1 MGWDRRPRAEFA
13 SAAWEY
19 TMAPRLLQTR
29 PGAPKVSNRN
39 SASPIG
45 AGQNRE
51 LPVFFV
57 LMLLFFTV
65 PLVEIYV
72 LLEVGGVIGA
82 LPTIGLVVLTAVIGA
97 GLIRAQG
104 VTTLRRVRQQLEQGE
119 LPAVGI
125 VEAALLL
132 VAGALLLTPGFVTDT
147 IGFLILVPPL
157 RRWAIQSF
165 LAHRIQMA
173 GRAAGPEGPG
183 RPGAI
188 EGEFR
193 REDD

>member
-1 MGWDRRPRAEFA
+1 MFF
-13 SAAWEY
+13 
-19 TMAPRLLQTR
+19 LL
-29 PGAPKVSNRN
+29 
-39 SASPIG
+39 
-45 AGQNRE
+45 
-51 LPVFFV
+51 L
-57 LMLLFFTV
+57 LLFFTV

-72 LLEVGGVIGA
+72 LLEVGGMIGV
-82 LPTIGLVVLTAVIGA
+82 LPTIVLVVLTAVMGA

-104 VTTLRRVRQQLEQGE
+104 IATLGRVQQQLERGE

-125 VEAALLL
+125 IEAALLL
-132 VAGALLLTPGFVTDT
+132 VAGALMLTPGFVTDT

-165 LAHRIQMA
+165 LARRMA
-173 GRAAGPEGPG
+173 PAGGQG
-183 RPGAI
+183 GARQRGAI

>member
-1 MGWDRRPRAEFA
+1 MFF
-13 SAAWEY
+13 
-19 TMAPRLLQTR
+19 LL
-29 PGAPKVSNRN
+29 
-39 SASPIG
+39 
-45 AGQNRE
+45 
-51 LPVFFV
+51 L
-57 LMLLFFTV
+57 LLFFTI

-72 LLEVGGVIGA
+72 LLEVGGAVGV
-82 LPTIGLVVLTAVIGA
+82 LPTIAMVVLTAVIGA

-104 VTTLRRVRQQLEQGE
+104 LATLGRVQQQLERGE

-125 VEAALLL
+125 IEAALLL

-157 RRWAIQSF
+157 RRWAIESF
-165 LAHRIQMA
+165 LARRMV
-173 GRAAGPEGPG
+173 AAGMTGGQSPTGK
-183 RPGAI
+183 PGAI

>member
-1 MGWDRRPRAEFA
+1 LW
-13 SAAWEY
+13 
-19 TMAPRLLQTR
+19 
-29 PGAPKVSNRN
+29 
-39 SASPIG
+39 
-45 AGQNRE
+45 
-51 LPVFFV
+51 VFFV
-57 LMLLFFTV
+57 LLLLFFTI

-72 LLEVGGVIGA
+72 LLEVGGAIGV
-82 LPTIGLVVLTAVIGA
+82 LPTIAMVVLTAVIGA

-104 VTTLRRVRQQLEQGE
+104 LTTLGRVQQQLERGE

-125 VEAALLL
+125 IEAALLL

-157 RRWAIQSF
+157 RRRAIESF
-165 LAHRIQMA
+165 LARRMVA
-173 GRAAGPEGPG
+173 GMTGGQSGAGK
-183 RPGAI
+183 PGAI

>member
-1 MGWDRRPRAEFA
+1 M
-13 SAAWEY
+13 
-19 TMAPRLLQTR
+19 
-29 PGAPKVSNRN
+29 
-39 SASPIG
+39 
-45 AGQNRE
+45 
-51 LPVFFV
+51 FFV
-57 LMLLFFTV
+57 FLLLFFTV

-104 VTTLRRVRQQLEQGE
+104 LATLRRVQQQLEQGE
-119 LPAVGI
+119 LPALGI
-125 VEAALLL
+125 IEAALLL

-147 IGFLILVPPL
+147 VGFLILVPPL

-165 LAHRIQMA
+165 LAHRIKMTGQ
-173 GRAAGPEGPG
+173 AAGPETPG

>member
-1 MGWDRRPRAEFA
+1 
-13 SAAWEY
+13 
-19 TMAPRLLQTR
+19 
-29 PGAPKVSNRN
+29 V
-39 SASPIG
+39 
-45 AGQNRE
+45 
-51 LPVFFV
+51 VFF
-57 LMLLFFTV
+57 LLLLLFFTV

-72 LLEVGGVIGA
+72 LLEVGSVIGV
-82 LPTIGLVVLTAVIGA
+82 LPTVALVVLTAVMGA

-104 VTTLRRVRQQLEQGE
+104 IATFGRVQQELARGE

-125 VEAALLL
+125 IEAALLL
-132 VAGALLLTPGFVTDT
+132 VAGALMLTPGFVTDT

-165 LAHRIQMA
+165 LARRIV
-173 GRAAGPEGPG
+173 AAGMASGQQHAGKPG
-183 RPGAI
+183 VI

>member
-1 MGWDRRPRAEFA
+1 LW
-13 SAAWEY
+13 
-19 TMAPRLLQTR
+19 
-29 PGAPKVSNRN
+29 
-39 SASPIG
+39 
-45 AGQNRE
+45 
-51 LPVFFV
+51 VFFW
-57 LMLLFFTV
+57 LLLLFFTV

-82 LPTIGLVVLTAVIGA
+82 PSTIALVVLTAVIGA

-104 VTTLRRVRQQLEQGE
+104 LATLGRVQQELERGE

-125 VEAALLL
+125 IEAALLL

-157 RRWAIQSF
+157 RRRVIQSF
-165 LAHRIQMA
+165 LARRVVGA
-173 GRAAGPEGPG
+173 GVAADQGGARGP
-183 RPGAI
+183 RVI

-193 REDD
+193 REDE

>member
-1 MGWDRRPRAEFA
+1 MFFW
-13 SAAWEY
+13 
-19 TMAPRLLQTR
+19 LL
-29 PGAPKVSNRN
+29 
-39 SASPIG
+39 
-45 AGQNRE
+45 
-51 LPVFFV
+51 
-57 LMLLFFTV
+57 LLFFTV

-104 VTTLRRVRQQLEQGE
+104 LATLGRVQQELDRGE

-125 VEAALLL
+125 IEGALLL

-147 IGFLILVPPL
+147 VGFLILVPPL
-157 RRWAIQSF
+157 RRRAIRGF
-165 LAHRIQMA
+165 LEKRLV
-173 GRAAGPEGPG
+173 AAGAASGPG
-183 RPGAI
+183 NRPGPRVI
-188 EGEFR
+188 DGDYR

>member
-1 MGWDRRPRAEFA
+1 MFF
-13 SAAWEY
+13 
-19 TMAPRLLQTR
+19 LL
-29 PGAPKVSNRN
+29 
-39 SASPIG
+39 
-45 AGQNRE
+45 
-51 LPVFFV
+51 
-57 LMLLFFTV
+57 LLVFFTV

-72 LLEVGGVIGA
+72 LLEVGGIIGV
-82 LPTIGLVVLTAVIGA
+82 LPTIGLVVLTAIMGA

-104 VTTLRRVRQQLEQGE
+104 IATLGRVQRELERGE

-125 VEAALLL
+125 IEAALLL

-157 RRWAIQSF
+157 RRRAIQSF
-165 LAHRIQMA
+165 LARRMV
-173 GRAAGPEGPG
+173 AAGVAPG
-183 RPGAI
+183 RGSAAGPGAI

>member
-1 MGWDRRPRAEFA
+1 MFF
-13 SAAWEY
+13 
-19 TMAPRLLQTR
+19 LL
-29 PGAPKVSNRN
+29 
-39 SASPIG
+39 
-45 AGQNRE
+45 
-51 LPVFFV
+51 L
-57 LMLLFFTV
+57 LLFFTV

-72 LLEVGGVIGA
+72 LLEVGGIIGV
-82 LPTIGLVVLTAVIGA
+82 LPTIVLVVLTAVMGA

-104 VTTLRRVRQQLEQGE
+104 IATLGRVQQQLERGE

-125 VEAALLL
+125 IEAALLL
-132 VAGALLLTPGFVTDT
+132 VAGALMLTPGFVTDT

-165 LAHRIQMA
+165 LASRMA
-173 GRAAGPEGPG
+173 AAGGQG
-183 RPGAI
+183 GARQRGAI

>member
-1 MGWDRRPRAEFA
+1 MFF
-13 SAAWEY
+13 
-19 TMAPRLLQTR
+19 LL
-29 PGAPKVSNRN
+29 
-39 SASPIG
+39 
-45 AGQNRE
+45 
-51 LPVFFV
+51 L
-57 LMLLFFTV
+57 LLFFTI

-72 LLEVGGVIGA
+72 LLEVGGAIGV
-82 LPTIGLVVLTAVIGA
+82 LPTIAMVVLTAVIGA

-104 VTTLRRVRQQLEQGE
+104 LATLGRVQQELERGE

-125 VEAALLL
+125 IEAALLL

-157 RRWAIQSF
+157 RRRAIESF
-165 LAHRIQMA
+165 LARRMV
-173 GRAAGPEGPG
+173 AAGTTAGQSG
-183 RPGAI
+183 AGKPGAI